1 MATSDFYCT
10 LDFDDIDLS
19 RPTLWRER
27 MIELVSDRAF
37 DTLMTDLS
45 VTGEAIGEMP
55 TARDWGGGCSVSGSV
70 SSGGGW
76 SGGIS
81 CGVRF

>member
-19 RPTLWRER
+19 RPTLWRGR
-27 MIELVSDRAF
+27 MTELFTDRAF

-45 VTGEAIGEMP
+45 VTGAAIGEMP
-55 TARDWGGGCSVSGSV
+55 TSRDRGGGCSVHADVG
-70 SSGGGW
+70 SGGGW

-81 CGVRF
+81 CGVHF